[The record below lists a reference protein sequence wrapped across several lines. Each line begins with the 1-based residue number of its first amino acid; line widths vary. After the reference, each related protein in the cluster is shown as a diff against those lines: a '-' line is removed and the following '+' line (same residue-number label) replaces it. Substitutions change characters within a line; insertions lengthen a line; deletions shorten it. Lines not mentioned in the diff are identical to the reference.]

1 MFENSLLEKGW
12 RKKSLKWEKMFE
24 KKVINEEPISLAE
37 VRLILKKRAEEGEL
51 NYEQKITYD
60 HVKEFGKSS
69 VNKVKAAIE
78 KFIELGIPKD
88 IVDIQPTVKEELIP
102 IFDKFKFDI
111 ESNAK
116 KILAIVK
123 DIWKKTMPLC

>member
-1 MFENSLLEKGW
+1 
-12 RKKSLKWEKMFE
+12 MFE

-88 IVDIQPTVKEELIP
+88 IAIKLVDIQPTVKEELIP

-123 DIWKKTMPLC
+123 DI